1 VFRAALLARRLGIDA
16 QAVGA
21 PTAGYYWPSA
31 VLREF
36 VALLREYRVV
46 NAVLLLVVA
55 LPLPL
60 AVVLAAS

>member
-1 VFRAALLARRLGIDA
+1 MLARRLGVDA

-36 VALLREYRVV
+36 VAILREHRVLV
-46 NAVLLLVVA
+46 TVLLLLVS
-55 LPLPL
+55 LPVP
-60 AVVLAAS
+60 AVVLLLA